1 MPFARFGSTAVLA
14 LLLGA
19 GLPVQVSLA
28 QESPPTPPKDG
39 KPEEK
44 PDFPPFKEVAKD
56 YEKVVSTVDG
66 KPPLYNIWKREK
78 DGQLLAELPQGYQN
92 QKHFFAMTVSAG
104 DTWAGLQGNE
114 LLIYWKRYDKNIAM
128 VEPNLGTRSTGDQES
143 TSGVAQTF
151 TDRVL
156 LDMPIVCIGPSGQ
169 PVIDLDALLAGQAG
183 RFFGGSASGAN
194 VKLATVKEAKA
205 FPENIEITLEMPA
218 AGGVLRSFHYSISLL
233 PERTDYKPREA
244 DERVG
249 YFTTVYRD
257 LGKFRDDQKWIRYVN
272 RWNLQKRDPSLKLS
286 PPKEPIVFYIDYTVP
301 VRYRRWVRQGILEW
315 NKAFEKVGILDAVEV
330 YYQDKATNAHMDK
343 DPEDVRYNFIRWL
356 SNDQGTAIGPSRT
369 DPRSGQILDGD
380 VVLTDG
386 WIRYF
391 WFQANNLLPEVA
403 TQGMNAETLSWLEHN
418 PRWDP
423 RLRLVEPA
431 QRDQILLERTLRS
444 AELISGRGLSRYGGH
459 AMLAG
464 PGFDDAPPTPGAAGL
479 PPGLLDRQS
488 QFNGLCYAAHGKAM
502 GMAMMRM
509 NLELAEM
516 LNEENAQK
524 AAKDDPKPEGGA
536 GDGKKDEPKKDEPKK
551 EDDRLDGIPEWFVG
565 PLLADL
571 VSHEVGHTLGLRH
584 NFKASSVYPYAKINS
599 EEFKGKKPHSGSVM
613 DYNPVNI
620 SKEGGP
626 VQGDYCPTGIGPYDF
641 WAIEYGYTSGD
652 TKKVLERAGDPELAF
667 LSDEDVGGSDPLARP
682 YDFAANP
689 LDYAQNQIRLVTY
702 YRSRLLDKWVKDGES
717 WSKAR
722 RGYNVTLNS
731 QVQALSF
738 MAPWVGGAHVQRT
751 RKGDPNA
758 GPPITVVPVGEQRAA
773 LEFCINNAFKDEAFG
788 ITPELL
794 TKMTVDKW
802 SDQGGMADLFQ
813 DSAFPIHDRI
823 LGIQAA
829 VLTMLMNPTV
839 LERVYDNESRVAADQ
854 DMITLPEVMNKI
866 SESIWTELDN
876 KSGRGYSN
884 RQPMIT
890 STRRNLQREHLDRL
904 IDLTDPGMIDG
915 ASGKAISNL
924 SVAKLREIDAK
935 IRKIVPKDSTE
946 NKSGLD
952 DYTYAHLSEA
962 GLRIDKALD
971 AIYVY
976 NTNKIGGGS
985 GGGMFFFR
993 PTETTPQ
1000 SLPEPGSAPSPASIF
1015 SPGR

>member
-1 MPFARFGSTAVLA
+1 MPSPLARLTSAGVLA
-14 LLLGA
+14 MLLAA
-19 GLPVQVSLA
+19 GMPAQLTLA
-28 QESPPTPPKDG
+28 QEPGKEG
-39 KPEEK
+39 GEQKEKPE
-44 PDFPPFKEVAKD
+44 FPPFKDVAKD
-56 YEKVVSTVDG
+56 YEQVISTVDG
-66 KPPLYNIWKREK
+66 KPSLYTLWKRDK
-78 DGQLLAELPQGYQN
+78 DGQLLAELPRGYAG
-92 QKHFFAMTVSAG
+92 QKHFFAMTIAAG

-114 LLIYWKRYDKNIAM
+114 LLVYWKRYDKNIAL
-128 VEPNLGTRSTGDQES
+128 VEPNLGTRSTGDAES

-156 LDMPIVCIGPSGQ
+156 LDVPIVCMGPSGQ
-169 PVIDLDALLAGQAG
+169 PVIDLDALLAGQAS

-194 VKLATVKEAKA
+194 PKLATIKEAKA

-218 AGGVLRSFHYSISLL
+218 GGGILRSFHYSISLL
-233 PERTDYKPREA
+233 PERSDYKPREA
-244 DERVG
+244 DERIG

-257 LGKFRDDQKWIRYVN
+257 LGKFRDDQKWVRYIN
-272 RWNLQKRDPSLKLS
+272 RWNLQKRDPNLKLS

-315 NKAFEKVGILDAVEV
+315 NKAFEQVGILDAVEV

-369 DPRSGQILDGD
+369 DPRTGQILDGD

-391 WFQANNLLPEVA
+391 WFQANNLLPDIA
-403 TQGMNAETLSWLEHN
+403 TQAMSPETLSWLDRN
-418 PRWDP
+418 PNWDP

-431 QRDQILLERTLRS
+431 EREQILIERSIRA
-444 AELISGRGLSRYGGH
+444 AESLSGRGLSRYGGH
-459 AMLAG
+459 AVSA
-464 PGFDDAPPTPGAAGL
+464 FDNAPPPPGSAAL
-479 PPGLLDRQS
+479 PPGLLDRPS
-488 QFNGLCYAAHGKAM
+488 QVNGLCYAAHGKAM
-502 GMAMMRM
+502 GMSMMRM

-516 LNEENAQK
+516 LA
-524 AAKDDPKPEGGA
+524 
-536 GDGKKDEPKKDEPKK
+536 DEPKADGDKKGEGKKDEPKK

-565 PLLADL
+565 PMLMDL
-571 VSHEVGHTLGLRH
+571 VAHEVGHTLGLRH
-584 NFKASSVYPYAKINS
+584 NFKASSIYAFDKINS
-599 EEFKGKKPHSGSVM
+599 DEFKGKKPNAGSVM

-620 SKEGGP
+620 NKEGGP
-626 VQGDYCPTGIGPYDF
+626 VQGDYCPIGIGPYDY
-641 WAIEYGYTSGD
+641 WAIEYGYTFGD
-652 TKKVLERAGDPELAF
+652 TKKVLERAGEPDLAF

-722 RGYNVTLNS
+722 RGYTVTLNS
-731 QVQALSF
+731 QMQALSF

-773 LEFCINNAFKDEAFG
+773 LDFCINNAFKDEAFG
-788 ITPELL
+788 ITPDLL

-813 DSAFPIHDRI
+813 ESAFPIHDRI
-823 LGIQAA
+823 LGIQAS

-839 LERVYDNESRVAADQ
+839 LKRVYDNETRVPADQ
-854 DMITLPEVMNKI
+854 DMITLPEVLNKI
-866 SESIWTELDN
+866 TDSIWTELDSAS
-876 KSGRGYSN
+876 SGNYTN
-884 RQPMIT
+884 RQPMIS
-890 STRRNLQREHLDRL
+890 STRRGLQREQLDRL

-924 SVAKLREIDAK
+924 AVAKLREIDAK
-935 IRKIVPKDSTE
+935 IRKIVPKDPTA
-946 NKSGLD
+946 KKAGLD
-952 DYTYAHLSEA
+952 DYSYAHLSEA
-962 GLRIDKALD
+962 GLRIDQALD

-976 NTNKIGGGS
+976 NTNKIS
-985 GGGMFFFR
+985 GGGMPNFLFFK
-993 PTETTPQ
+993 PTPEVGGQPV
-1000 SLPEPGSAPSPASIF
+1000 PEPGHEPAPTSIF
-1015 SPGR
+1015 NNNEH